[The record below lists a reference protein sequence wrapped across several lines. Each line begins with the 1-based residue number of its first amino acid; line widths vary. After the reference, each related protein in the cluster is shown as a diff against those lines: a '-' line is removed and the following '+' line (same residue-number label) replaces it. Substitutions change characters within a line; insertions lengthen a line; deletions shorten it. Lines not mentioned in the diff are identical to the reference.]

1 MVVRSD
7 SAGGSGSSGGSG
19 FKWPAGQLA
28 LQPAAPKKPFVWP
41 AGELATQSPSIQ
53 AAPYYGG
60 TVPSPAASQAQPST
74 YGYAPSPSGVG
85 INANAP
91 YSAPQGGGGGSIG
104 GGFAPVD
111 NTPAPP
117 PPPAVGGRQW
127 YNGLG
132 ADGQKAEDAK
142 WLGGDSDY
150 TAQIAEY
157 DKALQAFVGRI
168 ADQRKGFTE
177 DANLATAST
186 NRNQTTSVN
195 NLGEDFGAR
204 GLSYSGLF
212 DTSKNEVN
220 GRFNEAK
227 AGIER
232 MRAKNDG
239 DAVNRE
245 KDYRAENGIS
255 RGNAQRASLGREA
268 QRQALIDSMGA
279 F

>member
-7 SAGGSGSSGGSG
+7 SAGGAGSSGGSG

-28 LQPAAPKKPFVWP
+28 LQTQKPTPKASVWP
-41 AGELATQSPSIQ
+41 AGDLALQPP
-53 AAPYYGG
+53 APKPAFNWPAGNLALAPNPAPTAGNSYSG
-60 TVPSPAASQAQPST
+60 TPDT
-74 YGYAPSPSGVG
+74 GTGGYAP
-85 INANAP
+85 AP
-91 YSAPQGGGGGSIG
+91 GGGGGGTS
-104 GGFAPVD
+104 FAPAYEP
-111 NTPAPP
+111 PAP

-127 YNGLG
+127 YNGLDQ
-132 ADGQKAEDAK
+132 AGQKAEDAK
-142 WLGGDSDY
+142 WLGGDADY

-186 NRNQTTSVN
+186 NRNQDMSVN

-227 AGIER
+227 SGIER